1 MNRALGAILR
11 TPLQFITARISPCQ
25 WPTIR
30 INIYESNG
38 TGRDPPD
45 ANPVYHRSDYSLPVA
60 HDNGIN
66 DGLNSHYYGF
76 SNSAFEC
83 SETSP
88 ESDITGESWWVSD
101 LNKPELAIRDE
112 PLVDFKPEAWELSE

>member
-1 MNRALGAILR
+1 MADVQTDWNG
-11 TPLQFITARISPCQ
+11 ITA
-25 WPTIR
+25 TYEVGLHE
-30 INIYESNG
+30 NNYVFENNYESNG
-38 TGRDPPD
+38 TGRAPPD
-45 ANPVYHRSDYSLPVA
+45 ATLVYHRSDYSLPVA

-88 ESDITGESWWVSD
+88 KSDITGEPWWVSD
-101 LNKPELAIRDE
+101 LNKPELAVRDE
-112 PLVDFKPEAWELSE
+112 PLVDFKPEAWELPE

>member
-1 MNRALGAILR
+1 MAHDND
-11 TPLQFITARISPCQ
+11 
-25 WPTIR
+25 

-60 HDNGIN
+60 HNNGIS

-101 LNKPELAIRDE
+101 LNKPELAVRDE